1 VTSDTIDFETASPSE
16 IRRFLRPAPAHR
28 SVMRRSIDGAEIG
41 EVDLDPETF
50 GIEPNQAVLHQ
61 VVTAQLAA
69 ARAGTQ
75 STKTRAE
82 VRGGGIKPFAQK
94 GTGRARAGSSRSP
107 VWIGGGVALGPK
119 PRSYAQKT
127 PKKMKALALRS
138 ALSDRA
144 SLGHVALIDQW
155 SLEVPSTKAAVAALR
170 ALNLEGRVLV
180 VLSENDFV
188 ADRSFGNLQGVQT
201 LLVNELNAYDIL
213 VNDWVVFTDETLPGS
228 PKVISAV
235 EIDIIEDTDGN
246 IGEIVETEVDIV
258 TDGHGHVTEIIETEV
273 DEVIGSEPG
282 RHHARR
288 QGRGGLRHRDRSRR
302 RGRREQV
309 VRDPHN
315 VLIRPV
321 VSEKSYTLMDNNVY
335 VFVVDPSA
343 TKIDVRHAVEQAFD
357 VRVTNVNTLN
367 RKGKTKRNRKGGGM
381 GHRPDTKRAIV
392 TLAAGDSIDLFE
404 N

>member
-1 VTSDTIDFETASPSE
+1 MSTDTIDFETASPSE
-16 IRRFLRPAPAHR
+16 IRRFLRPAPAQR
-28 SVMRRSIDGAEIG
+28 SVMRRSVDGTELG

-61 VVTAQLAA
+61 EVTAQLAA

-155 SLEVPSTKAAVAALR
+155 SFEAPSTKAAVAALNS
-170 ALNLEGRVLV
+170 LSLEGRVLI
-180 VLSENDFV
+180 VLGKDDFV
-188 ADRSFGNLQGVQT
+188 ADRSFGNLQRVQT

-228 PKVISAV
+228 PEVISAV
-235 EIDIIEDTDGN
+235 EIDIVEDAD
-246 IGEIVETEVDIV
+246 
-258 TDGHGHVTEIIETEV
+258 GHVTEIIETEV
-273 DEVIGSEPG
+273 DVVTDGHGAVVAVVESQVDIMLDDQGEVASVTKTE
-282 RHHARR
+282 
-288 QGRGGLRHRDRSRR
+288 
-302 RGRREQV
+302 V
-309 VRDPHN
+309 V
-315 VLIRPV
+315 
-321 VSEKSYTLMDNNVY
+321 E
-335 VFVVDPSA
+335 VVDEA
-343 TKIDVRHAVEQAFD
+343 E
-357 VRVTNVNTLN
+357 
-367 RKGKTKRNRKGGGM
+367 GKK
-381 GHRPDTKRAIV
+381 
-392 TLAAGDSIDLFE
+392 S
-404 N
+404 